1 MCTQIAR
8 PNLTLLALNRV
19 VVSLHTTV
27 QTSPGD
33 GEDDGLAGR
42 QLDAVQRQLAAGAE
56 LAGRVRHDHRH
67 QRHVRP
73 VARHRLRAEIRGD
86 VHVVAVPEPAS
97 QQQHVVF
104 AVVEEAV
111 IETRRVVVV
120 VVVVLAV
127 TPQRLRAV
135 ARLTDRAQSLDL
147 RLVERPTRA
156 VREDA
161 AMFPQ
166 QRLQL
171 VRTDPVLRTK

>member
-8 PNLTLLALNRV
+8 TNLTLLALTRL
-19 VVSLHTTV
+19 VVSL
-27 QTSPGD
+27 TSPGD

-56 LAGRVRHDHRH
+56 SAGRVRHDHRH

-73 VARHRLRAEIRGD
+73 VARHRLCAEVRGD
-86 VHVVAVPEPAS
+86 VHVVAVPEPAL

-111 IETRRVVVV
+111 IETRRVVV

-161 AMFPQ
+161 AVFPQ

-171 VRTDPVLRTK
+171 VRADPVLRTK